1 VISFSAE
8 SMAAEFLEIASEQRL
23 NIIMKLKE
31 KKSNISNMAKELQ
44 ATAPEVHR
52 NFSRLLKAGLIE
64 KVDGNYH
71 LTLYGK
77 TIFTHFPSLT
87 FMLQNKEFF
96 KTHDFGDIPTKF
108 IHRIG
113 ALGNS
118 KIINGFVKVLGQWK
132 NIYENADEYI
142 LNILIEVPYS
152 GDIIDPLVKKLNN
165 EVKVKTIFSDTPV
178 FTEERDEIHAKVNF
192 KKFINNDLLQRKMK
206 KDVKVMVIFN
216 EKEAGII
223 FPLTNSG
230 VDMSKMLYSSDEL
243 FHEWCLDYFEDS
255 WKIASA
261 FQENKLKKVK

>member
-1 VISFSAE
+1 MISFSAE

-118 KIINGFVKVLGQWK
+118 KIINGFVKVLGQ
-132 NIYENADEYI
+132 D
-142 LNILIEVPYS
+142 
-152 GDIIDPLVKKLNN
+152 
-165 EVKVKTIFSDTPV
+165 
-178 FTEERDEIHAKVNF
+178 HA
-192 KKFINNDLLQRKMK
+192 LHL
-206 KDVKVMVIFN
+206 
-216 EKEAGII
+216 
-223 FPLTNSG
+223 
-230 VDMSKMLYSSDEL
+230 
-243 FHEWCLDYFEDS
+243 
-255 WKIASA
+255 ASA
-261 FQENKLKKVK
+261 ECLGLLRHHEPPASAMLARFSSQSSRVMRISRDFEPR